1 MRTAE
6 ALCELSKTSAVD
18 GDEEY
23 ELLIKS
29 LQIRKDLLPEDSP
42 EIAESLK
49 FLGRH
54 LAEECDDNKAALP
67 FFQKALSIYESHDP
81 ESKDED
87 TISAMNDVA
96 CTMEELGR
104 IMEAREMAER
114 AYRQSFQWQGA
125 RHLETAAMSLNLG
138 LLIADEFPC
147 EVFDSIPLIR
157 LSLQTA
163 EVMEGRA
170 SDGAAETSRTLA
182 KVLLQC
188 IEMSEKYE
196 CERSHPFHPGE
207 RVTVIADVE
216 ANRQLAEG
224 HGGWHDLMERCCG
237 QTGVVLG
244 VDSDGDVRVIFGGRG
259 GEEGR
264 RGFCWNPAALSAA
277 DTPSDDTDQD
287 QGLSRTVTAR
297 SRATGSRSDWPPKL
311 STIVDKQGLNE
322 EEAKEAIRQ
331 EAETLLVFA
340 LEILEPD
347 VDSASTARKCAQL
360 LHSLYVHQGRKKEAK
375 SMQKRSDALR
385 AWASSS
391 EEDSESSDDSD
402 SDDDSDQE
410 DSDDSDGSDASGGS
424 DRSWE
429 EVQDKILAVMPGF
442 HRALQDDNDE
452 LMSVDDVQACLDML
466 ARINEN
472 EPAQGL
478 EQLRDREQTERSLK
492 KMLQIAERRDR
503 AASLLSGGWNSL
515 VEEGTPTPVP
525 RAASPG
531 PAAALPGHAEP
542 EPEIAEGVPPAAGT
556 PPRAARDLHD
566 DFDALSLAVQS
577 ASPPEHPYGRAS
589 TTGAAATEDV
599 AARDSHEDLAA
610 LALAVQEASPPS
622 HPFGR
627 TATTRQ

>member
-1 MRTAE
+1 
-6 ALCELSKTSAVD
+6 
-18 GDEEY
+18 
-23 ELLIKS
+23 
-29 LQIRKDLLPEDSP
+29 
-42 EIAESLK
+42 
-49 FLGRH
+49 
-54 LAEECDDNKAALP
+54 
-67 FFQKALSIYESHDP
+67 
-81 ESKDED
+81 
-87 TISAMNDVA
+87 
-96 CTMEELGR
+96 
-104 IMEAREMAER
+104 
-114 AYRQSFQWQGA
+114 
-125 RHLETAAMSLNLG
+125 
-138 LLIADEFPC
+138 
-147 EVFDSIPLIR
+147 
-157 LSLQTA
+157 
-163 EVMEGRA
+163 
-170 SDGAAETSRTLA
+170 
-182 KVLLQC
+182 
-188 IEMSEKYE
+188 
-196 CERSHPFHPGE
+196 
-207 RVTVIADVE
+207 
-216 ANRQLAEG
+216 
-224 HGGWHDLMERCCG
+224 
-237 QTGVVLG
+237 
-244 VDSDGDVRVIFGGRG
+244 
-259 GEEGR
+259 
-264 RGFCWNPAALSAA
+264 
-277 DTPSDDTDQD
+277 
-287 QGLSRTVTAR
+287 
-297 SRATGSRSDWPPKL
+297 
-311 STIVDKQGLNE
+311 
-322 EEAKEAIRQ
+322 
-331 EAETLLVFA
+331 
-340 LEILEPD
+340 
-347 VDSASTARKCAQL
+347 
-360 LHSLYVHQGRKKEAK
+360 
-375 SMQKRSDALR
+375 MQKRSDALR

-589 TTGAAATEDV
+589 TTGAVATEDA

-610 LALAVQEASPPS
+610 LAVAVQEASPPS